1 VSPHQPGGWR
11 AQNRSHGL
19 QQLPSS
25 TSSKIFSAVA
35 VKYVF
40 EKILEKSGA
49 VKNLVSYYLF
59 EENWYAVAFGVKVLI
74 AVA

>member
-1 VSPHQPGGWR
+1 VAGAEPFSRP
-11 AQNRSHGL
+11 
-19 QQLPSS
+19 
-25 TSSKIFSAVA
+25 SAVA

-40 EKILEKSGA
+40 KNHLSSCRQVRVRKQILEKSGA
-49 VKNLVSYYLF
+49 VKNPVSYYLF

>member
-1 VSPHQPGGWR
+1 VGGGR
-11 AQNRSHGL
+11 RTVLTAFSSCRQVRLQKSS

-25 TSSKIFSAVA
+25 TSSK
-35 VKYVF
+35 
-40 EKILEKSGA
+40 KILEKSGA
-49 VKNLVSYYLF
+49 VKNPVSYYLF

>member
-1 VSPHQPGGWR
+1 VTGAEPFSRP
-11 AQNRSHGL
+11 
-19 QQLPSS
+19 
-25 TSSKIFSAVA
+25 SAVA

-40 EKILEKSGA
+40 KNLLSSCRQVRLRKILEKSGA